1 VDLSRTIALLLLTS
15 APALCQ
21 RVTEEA
27 RVRIDGRIRR
37 VRKINGRWWSDDNRQ
52 LTRPKNGG
60 FIWWITSD
68 ALSEFSHHR
77 PVDLARAE
85 SLHLFMDRDSVR
97 ALLGDPNASLEKAG
111 IWEYYAEDG
120 TELFVRFFGEQLGEA
135 IYRRSDYGL
144 AGRPV
149 QSIAQEL
156 NGRSIYAIMADRAW
170 QRSSPESYA
179 KHHAS
184 SPAAP
189 VTVIQSHVSKAPAPP
204 AKKIPK
210 ELFDEIHAGMSRA
223 EVVAKLGDPSGGL
236 RIGGGNET
244 ENLTYALD
252 PSGQATVSFK
262 SGIVVRVTQSWVTR

>member
-1 VDLSRTIALLLLTS
+1 VAFSRIIALLLLTA
-15 APALCQ
+15 APAACQ

-27 RVRIDGRIRR
+27 RVRIDGRIQR

-52 LTRPKNGG
+52 LTKPKNGG

-68 ALSEFSHHR
+68 APPEFFHHR
-77 PVDLARAE
+77 PVDLTRAE

-120 TELFVRFFGEQLGEA
+120 TELFVRFFGDELGDA
-135 IYRRSDYGL
+135 SYRRSDYGV

-149 QSIAQEL
+149 QSLAREL

-184 SPAAP
+184 TEGSPVVVVESHAPAAP
-189 VTVIQSHVSKAPAPP
+189 VR
-204 AKKIPK
+204 KIAK
-210 ELFDEIHAGMSRA
+210 ELLDEIHEGMSRA

-236 RIGGGNET
+236 RIGGGNAT

-252 PSGQATVSFK
+252 PSGQATVGFK
-262 SGIVVRVTQSWVTR
+262 NGSVVRITQAGITR